1 MDHNSFLNNISSQ
14 LNFDC
19 SVNVENMREFDNTVF
34 RKCNSENCGLCNVLK
49 PDNSFKSTTTHRKYK
64 AIVPEN
70 IKLVD
75 CNTSNCI
82 YLITC
87 SVCNLQ
93 YVGETVQRVKDRFK
107 NHRKGMNNPEKDN
120 RSTILYKHFNSVLC
134 KKQHIV
140 YTSLRHW

>member
-34 RKCNSENCGLCNVLK
+34 RKCNSKICGLCNVLK
-49 PDNSFKSTTTHRKYK
+49 HDNSFKSTTTHRKYK
-64 AIVPEN
+64 ASVPEN

-82 YLITC
+82 YLISC
-87 SVCNLQ
+87 SLCNLQ

-134 KKQHIV
+134 I
-140 YTSLRHW
+140 